1 MQSQTVNQPV
11 SQVLLVEDDPRLP
24 ELLAGLLHDDNVT
37 LANAR
42 NASEALALVRKRH
55 FDLILLDLALPGLSG
70 FEVLRQ
76 LKESPQTRATPVI
89 VLTAWNAPA
98 DKLRGFELG
107 AADCLTRPFETAELR
122 ARLRA
127 ALRAKRLRGGL
138 TQANRELLAACAA
151 AKTLAGTKAESLANI
166 SQEAP
171 VDMGR
176 FLDFTNGNP
185 DDLRELVT
193 LYLDQTRGQLTQLE
207 TAVRAAA
214 PQEVRRLAHSCAG
227 ASGTC
232 GMRRLVPLL
241 RELEREGCEG
251 RLTHADQLCRQAAA
265 EFESIRQFLEAYLTT
280 RTNPASRT

>member
-1 MQSQTVNQPV
+1 VNQPV
-11 SQVLLVEDDPRLP
+11 AQVLLVADDPRLP
-24 ELLAGLLHDDNVT
+24 KLLAGLLHDDNVT

-42 NASEALALVRKRH
+42 NACEALALARKRH
-55 FDLILLDLALPGLSG
+55 FDLILLDLALPGVNG

-89 VLTAWNAPA
+89 VLTAWNATA

-127 ALRAKRLRGGL
+127 ALRVKRLRGGL
-138 TQANRELLAACAA
+138 TQPNRELLAARAA
-151 AKTLAGTKAESLANI
+151 AKTLAGAKAESLTNT

-171 VDMGR
+171 VDVGR
-176 FLDFTNGNP
+176 LLDFTNGDP
-185 DDLRELVT
+185 DALRELVA
-193 LYLDQTRGQLTQLE
+193 LYLDQTRGQLDQLE
-207 TAVRAAA
+207 AAVRAAA

-227 ASGTC
+227 ASATC

-251 RLTHADQLCRQAAA
+251 KLTHADQLCSQTAA
-265 EFESIRQFLEAYLTT
+265 EFESIRQFLEAYLAT
-280 RTNPASRT
+280 RTNLASRT